1 MNVQVKH
8 NSTDITTQVLN
19 YNRTQ
24 NICTG
29 IGTVVVNVVE
39 GRSYD
44 TWDTITIWEG
54 GVKKGIFNIAS
65 IESLLDGSVE
75 LSCQDNSKRMQ
86 DYFIYRTYKQSVE
99 TTSKYWIEKFL
110 KQAKLNYQFTVSGT
124 GEKIAI
130 NTSFG
135 MNSCYEEIIK
145 LLQLNAWYFYADENG
160 KIVIGDIKRNI
171 ENYSDS
177 INDSDINQIGIH
189 KDDTRLRNR
198 AVVWGNAD
206 PLTGTHILVD
216 LNVRTPWNY
225 DSKDKRAVVM
235 ANSMIRDYA
244 IALGFAHE
252 LINEYSS
259 ILYTKIIQ
267 IHSTN
272 SIKIGDS
279 LYVRSIGWNG
289 VGRVT
294 TVGSE
299 VSPDGGVVTNI
310 VLDERCPRLWA
321 YFNYWGVDEPI
332 YVYIGTR
339 GAGIWRRLTDS
350 YTWEDNSSGLG
361 DDLNIKD
368 LFIKDGNFVCVT
380 MSGGVYTRTVTSN
393 YWVEY
398 EHPDLLDKNN
408 KLFPAGAISGVAC
421 SINAD
426 GNIVVGYNHGGKV
439 ATSGDRA
446 WVLEFTPFHALIRA
460 EQVIVQELQNQR
472 IYDLE
477 ALPEY
482 NIVSTAGGVIPSGIN
497 PEFPPLL
504 G

>member
-8 NSTDITTQVLN
+8 NSTDITTEVIK
-19 YNRTQ
+19 YNRSQ
-24 NICTG
+24 QICSG
-29 IGTVVVNVVE
+29 IGTLEIEVVDVD
-39 GRSYD
+39 RSYD
-44 TWDTITIWEG
+44 TWDTITVWEG
-54 GVKKGIFNIAS
+54 GVKKGIFNIAA
-65 IESLLDGSVE
+65 IEQDVQGYTTLR
-75 LSCQDNSKRMQ
+75 CQDNSKRLQ
-86 DYFIYRTYKQSVE
+86 DYFIAKTYKQSVE
-99 TTSKYWIEKFL
+99 TTSRYWLEKFL
-110 KQAKLNYQFTVSGT
+110 KLAKVSYTLNFSGGGEAVAQNT
-124 GEKIAI
+124 G
-130 NTSFG
+130 FG
-135 MNSCYEEIIK
+135 MESAYEEIIK
-145 LLQLNAWYFYADENG
+145 ILQYNGWYFYCDGNG
-160 KIVIGDIKRNI
+160 KIVVGDITRNI
-171 ENYSDS
+171 ENYNRSVD
-177 INDSDINQIGIH
+177 DSDITQIGIH

-216 LNVRTPWNY
+216 QTRYTPWNY

-244 IALGFAHE
+244 IALSFATKM
-252 LINEYSS
+252 LNEYCNL
-259 ILYTKIIQ
+259 LYTKIIQ

-272 SIKIGDS
+272 NIEIGDS
-279 LYVRSIGWNG
+279 LHVTSIGWNG

-299 VSPDGGVVTNI
+299 LSKEGLLTNI

-321 YFNYWGVDEPI
+321 YFNYWDIGEPI

-380 MSGGVYTRTVTSN
+380 MSGGVYTRTVASN

-398 EHPDLLDKNN
+398 EHPDLYDQNN
-408 KLFPAGAISGVAC
+408 KLFTAGTISGVAC
-421 SINAD
+421 SINSN

-439 ATSGDRA
+439 TTSGDRA
-446 WVLEFTPFHALIRA
+446 WVLEFTPFHTLIRA